1 MCWATMDFDR
11 SALRSFNVADE
22 LAAYRGD
29 LVEVGAAEI
38 EYSGADAL
46 GERLEILDL
55 VVILHGEGPLHVELV
70 GGDDLNGGHR
80 SEDVGD
86 IGAAA

>member
-1 MCWATMDFDR
+1 MDFDR
-11 SALRSFNVADE
+11 LALRSFADVF
-22 LAAYRGD
+22 AAYRGD

-46 GERLEILDL
+46 GEWLEILDL
-55 VVILHGEGPLHVELV
+55 VVILHGERPPHVELV

-80 SEDVGD
+80 REDLGD
-86 IGAAA
+86 VGAAA

>member
-1 MCWATMDFDR
+1 MDFDR
-11 SALRSFNVADE
+11 SALRFHVADV

-70 GGDDLNGGHR
+70 GGDDFNGGHR
-80 SEDVGD
+80 REDVGD

>member
-1 MCWATMDFDR
+1 MDFDR
-11 SALRSFNVADE
+11 SALRSYVADVF
-22 LAAYRGD
+22 AAYRGD

-46 GERLEILDL
+46 GERLEIFDL
-55 VVILHGEGPLHVELV
+55 VVILHGEGPIHVELV
-70 GGDDLNGGHR
+70 GADDLNGGYR
-80 SEDVGD
+80 GEEVGD